1 MKLYYSKGSCSL
13 SPHITA
19 REAGLDIELVRVD
32 LATKKTESGDD
43 YSKIARKSAVPM
55 IQMDN
60 GEFLTEG
67 AVIVQYLADQAPQA
81 NLIPKAGSIE
91 RVRVQEWLN
100 YVSSELHRG
109 FGPIFKPMG
118 DEAKEFAR
126 KNLAKQFDYVSEQLA
141 NRSYLMG
148 DQFTVADA
156 YLYTVLSWAKP
167 ATIDLAPWPVLT
179 AYRDRVAARPKV
191 QEALAAEGLIAA
203 KAAA

>member
-13 SPHITA
+13 SPHITM
-19 REAGLDIELVRVD
+19 REAGLPVELVRVD
-32 LATKKTESGDD
+32 LATKKTESGED
-43 YSKIARKSAVPM
+43 YTQLARKSAVPM

-67 AVIVQYLADQAPQA
+67 AVIVQYLADLAPQA
-81 NLIPKAGSIE
+81 NLLPKAGSIE

-100 YVSSELHRG
+100 YISSELHRG
-109 FGPIFKPMG
+109 FSPIFKPMG
-118 DEAKEFAR
+118 DEAKSFAL
-126 KNLAKQFDYVSEQLA
+126 KNLAKQFDYLTEQLA
-141 NRSYLMG
+141 NRTYLMG

-156 YLYTVLSWAKP
+156 YLFTVLSWAKP
-167 ATIDLAPWPVLT
+167 ATIDLAPWPALT

-191 QEALAAEGLIAA
+191 QEAMAAEGLIPA

>member
-19 REAGLDIELVRVD
+19 REAGIDIELVRVD

-43 YSKIARKSAVPM
+43 YSKLARKSAVPM

-141 NRSYLMG
+141 NRNYLMG

-156 YLYTVLSWAKP
+156 YLYTVLTWAKP

>member
-1 MKLYYSKGSCSL
+1 MLLYYSKGSCSL

-19 REAGLDIELVRVD
+19 REAGIDIELVRVD
-32 LATKKTESGDD
+32 LATKKTESGED
-43 YSKIARKSAVPM
+43 YSKLARKSAVPM

-141 NRSYLMG
+141 NRNYLMG

-156 YLYTVLSWAKP
+156 YLYTVLTWAKP

-191 QEALAAEGLIAA
+191 QEALVAEGLIAA